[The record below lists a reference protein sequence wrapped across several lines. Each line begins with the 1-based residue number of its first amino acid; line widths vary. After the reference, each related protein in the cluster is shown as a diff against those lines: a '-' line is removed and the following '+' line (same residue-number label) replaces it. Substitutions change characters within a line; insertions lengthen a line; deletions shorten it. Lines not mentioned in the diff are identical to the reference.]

1 MTMLEELFYGNINPC
16 DKAVKKGSRYAK
28 LQKRLCD
35 NYDGLRKS
43 LTEKDLPLLDAAE
56 DAAAELSVLSQKES
70 FADGFRLGARLM
82 LEIFF
87 SESQNLTV
95 L

>member
-1 MTMLEELFYGNINPC
+1 MIVKKGRRISPSFLRVVTL
-16 DKAVKKGSRYAK
+16 KKGSRYAK
-28 LQKRLCD
+28 LQKRLFD

-82 LEIFF
+82 LEVFYF
-87 SESQNLTV
+87 EGKDSTA
-95 L
+95 